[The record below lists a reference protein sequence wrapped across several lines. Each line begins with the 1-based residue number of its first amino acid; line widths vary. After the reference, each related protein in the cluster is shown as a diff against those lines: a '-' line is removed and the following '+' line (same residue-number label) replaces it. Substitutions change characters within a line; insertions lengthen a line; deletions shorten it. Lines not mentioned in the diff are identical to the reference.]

1 MTKPTIAIA
10 AVLAVLLAAAVAHAD
25 TAALARA
32 SWLLERADGA
42 GPLDAR
48 LFQGE
53 IGAVRGT
60 GDGAVGAGGDRAG
73 LKILASA
80 VLPGAGEAL
89 SGYRRGYLMMAAD
102 IFAWTQVAKYHGD
115 GKDFSDAYYA
125 FADAHYTDAKL
136 WKAYASS
143 LNPGDPD
150 YNELFG
156 EGPYYFPG
164 IADMNDVSDLDNLS
178 LYVSKED
185 DRREYYENLGKWD
198 QFIFGWDDYLN
209 PRAHADEYGYT
220 PADPTN
226 AISDLRQP
234 WVSKNR
240 EIYRDMRAAAND
252 AYNKRDRWLYVN
264 IGLRVFSVL
273 QTAWLNGL
281 LGGGDDSLAILGHE
295 VQVAATPA
303 GPYAGRVHAAL
314 SF

>member
-25 TAALARA
+25 TATLARA

-53 IGAVRGT
+53 IGAVRGAA
-60 GDGAVGAGGDRAG
+60 DAAGPPGGERAG

-102 IFAWTQVAKYHGD
+102 IFAWTQVAKHHGD
-115 GKDFSDAYYA
+115 GKDLSDAYYV
-125 FADAHYTDAKL
+125 FADAHYSDAKL
-136 WKAYASS
+136 WKAYA
-143 LNPGDPD
+143 NPSALDEGDPD
-150 YNELFG
+150 YHELFG
-156 EGPYYFPG
+156 EGGYYFQNVIG
-164 IADMNDVSDLDNLS
+164 MNDVGDLDNLS
-178 LYVSKED
+178 LYVSKEE

-209 PRAHADEYGYT
+209 PRIHADEYGYT

-226 AISDLRQP
+226 AISD
-234 WVSKNR
+234 
-240 EIYRDMRAAAND
+240 
-252 AYNKRDRWLYVN
+252 
-264 IGLRVFSVL
+264 
-273 QTAWLNGL
+273 
-281 LGGGDDSLAILGHE
+281 
-295 VQVAATPA
+295 
-303 GPYAGRVHAAL
+303 
-314 SF
+314 